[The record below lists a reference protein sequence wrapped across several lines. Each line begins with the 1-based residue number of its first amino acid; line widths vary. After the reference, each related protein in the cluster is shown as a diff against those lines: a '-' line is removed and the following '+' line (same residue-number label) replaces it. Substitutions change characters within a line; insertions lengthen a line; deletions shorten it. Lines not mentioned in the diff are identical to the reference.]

1 VKLPSSLLAARR
13 ITLRDRSQPQ
23 GIPHGHARGKHTWG
37 SHCQGNGQHQPK
49 QTKTSQPA
57 QQAAPNPHPAHHY
70 PVEAI
75 CGSATHACW
84 WPQSTPS
91 NLSIIGQAHV
101 ADGLD
106 DRIKLGYVSRWNSGA
121 FGAKTVLVFNLG
133 ISEIVVI
140 LVVALVFLGPK
151 MLPEIA
157 TGLGKV
163 IREIRKATADIRQ
176 DIELDDMIR
185 RPLQELRDAATL
197 PPEEL
202 KRRDEA
208 RAAQR
213 KAAEEEAKR
222 KQQEAKVAEE
232 AKQEAKRKQQEAEAE
247 AERQQRAN
255 EELAKAAAALPKP
268 AANPAD
274 IVSAGGTM
282 IANPPPSDN
291 INTLTPL
298 PEMHSPP
305 PVVTAQRPR
314 LPPPPPLPRPPSPS
328 AKPAVP
334 ADATVIDVKAQLNA
348 AAAARATVTPRPI
361 SVSQRSQPIQPQKRP
376 PEGKKD

>member
-1 VKLPSSLLAARR
+1 M
-13 ITLRDRSQPQ
+13 
-23 GIPHGHARGKHTWG
+23 
-37 SHCQGNGQHQPK
+37 K
-49 QTKTSQPA
+49 Q
-57 QQAAPNPHPAHHY
+57 
-70 PVEAI
+70 
-75 CGSATHACW
+75 
-84 WPQSTPS
+84 
-91 NLSIIGQAHV
+91 
-101 ADGLD
+101 
-106 DRIKLGYVSRWNSGA
+106 RA

-133 ISEIVVI
+133 IGEIVVI
-140 LVVALVFLGPK
+140 LVVALIFIGPK

-208 RAAQR
+208 RAARR
-213 KAAEEEAKR
+213 KTDEEEAKR
-222 KQQEAKVAEE
+222 KQEE
-232 AKQEAKRKQQEAEAE
+232 SEAEAQ
-247 AERQQRAN
+247 RQQRAN

-274 IVSAGGTM
+274 IVSVGGTM
-282 IANPPPSDN
+282 IANPPPSNN

-305 PVVTAQRPR
+305 PVVTGSRPR
-314 LPPPPPLPRPPSPS
+314 LPPPPLPRSPSPS
-328 AKPAVP
+328 AKHAVP
-334 ADATVIDVKAQLNA
+334 PDATVVDVQAQFKAMA
-348 AAAARATVTPRPI
+348 AAQATVVPRPT
-361 SVSQRSQPIQPQKRP
+361 VASQRTPPIQPQKRP